1 MFIHASER
9 LFTLGGQL
17 ATIKQDYYEARRD
30 SILEAAKRLFIRN
43 GVGNATMQEI
53 AEEADLSAGAIYR
66 YFLNKDDLLQE
77 FFEHCVAEGPV
88 SLINQASPAD
98 LPARER
104 LKAAV
109 RVVREIWREQGPDMI
124 IGVMEVSLASI
135 RQPEEIGTLV
145 THSHGR
151 VYDAIQAI
159 IEEGQATGDIHPEL
173 DARAL
178 AMSLYAYVFG
188 IGMMGLN
195 QPEEYDAM
203 FEVFYDIVD
212 RLGPCR

>member
-1 MFIHASER
+1 
-9 LFTLGGQL
+9 L
-17 ATIKQDYYEARRD
+17 ATIRQHYYDARRD
-30 SILEAAKRLFIRN
+30 SILDAAKRLFIRN

-66 YFLNKDDLLQE
+66 YFLNKEDLLQA

-88 SLINQASPAD
+88 SLINQAAPAD

-109 RVVREIWREQGPDMI
+109 RMVREIWREQGPDMV

-135 RQPEEIGTLV
+135 RQPDEIGSLATK
-145 THSHGR
+145 SHER
-151 VYDAIQAI
+151 VHDAIQAI
-159 IEEGQATGDIHPEL
+159 IEEGQATGDIAPNL
-173 DARAL
+173 DARAV
-178 AMSLYAYVFG
+178 AMNLYAFVFG

-203 FEVFYDIVD
+203 FGAFYDIVD
-212 RLGPCR
+212 RLGPCQ